1 MAKKSSFEKVTFASF
16 KFSKFTNTSS
26 KYNATRII
34 KVSFLVTTWQ
44 LFFSMIRNLNFF
56 FKKISEEERIISERV
71 SSLRHQ
77 QHRLEADRATIVD
90 QRRHEEVIDLTDQ
103 QIQIQNLDPA
113 VVQFNLLGIRRQME
127 PTTGVVQVVRAAP
140 RVRKPRYSLIISV
153 TNSSTGTNRR
163 IYFMST

>member
-1 MAKKSSFEKVTFASF
+1 
-16 KFSKFTNTSS
+16 
-26 KYNATRII
+26 
-34 KVSFLVTTWQ
+34 
-44 LFFSMIRNLNFF
+44 MIRNLNFF

-113 VVQFNLLGIRRQME
+113 VVQFNLLGIGRQME

-140 RVRKPRYSLIISV
+140 RVRKPRPVNWRDIAWDYICYNDILRTVRNII
-153 TNSSTGTNRR
+153 
-163 IYFMST
+163 

>member
-1 MAKKSSFEKVTFASF
+1 
-16 KFSKFTNTSS
+16 
-26 KYNATRII
+26 
-34 KVSFLVTTWQ
+34 
-44 LFFSMIRNLNFF
+44 MIRNLNFF

-113 VVQFNLLGIRRQME
+113 VVQFNLLGIFIKYVMLSSISRTKM
-127 PTTGVVQVVRAAP
+127 GCQVL
-140 RVRKPRYSLIISV
+140 SLIISV
-153 TNSSTGTNRR
+153 TNSSTGITRNGANRR